1 MSDPL
6 DDFNRRL
13 TRGDMDGPPTNA
25 AESAAQTFLEGRRS
39 PPGAVGGGSIDF
51 GGRIGTILIGIAGLL
66 LLGGGWLVENSQEG
80 KALAGILLLLLGAM
94 LMLVGT
100 GALLVA
106 SIRKAA
112 SAPLA
117 VALALVSAAIA
128 TWSTPRIAL
137 QLWLMGVPVPRWSH
151 WVIALVTAA
160 IAFVILQRLWRAIAG
175 RKTSR

>member
-13 TRGDMDGPPTNA
+13 TRGDMAGPPTNA
-25 AESAAQTFLEGRRS
+25 AESAAQAFLEARKA
-39 PPGAVGGGSIDF
+39 PPGATGGGSIDF
-51 GGRIGTILIGIAGLL
+51 GSRIGTLLVGIAGLL

-94 LMLVGT
+94 LLLVGT

-128 TWSTPRIAL
+128 TWGTPRIAL
-137 QLWLMGVPVPRWSH
+137 QLWLMGVPVPPWSRWA
-151 WVIALVTAA
+151 IALATAA
-160 IAFVILQRLWRAIAG
+160 IAFVILQLLWRAIAG
-175 RKTSR
+175 SKAPR